1 MKHLGIVRPGSLLR
15 FEFDTFN
22 STGAS
27 VTLTGLAVTDIEI
40 YKDGSTTQRSS
51 DNGYALVDTDGID
64 IDGVTGI
71 HEFTVDLADNS
82 VAGFYAAGSQY
93 RVVVSS
99 VTVDGSTVSFTA
111 GTFEI
116 GYPSAILNTTIATL
130 SSQTSFTLTAG
141 PAEDDAL
148 NGMYCIIHDVASPV
162 QFGRALILD
171 YTGSTKTVTL
181 AAGTTFTAAA
191 SDNFSVIDMAPLQPT
206 TTGRTLDV
214 SAGGEAGIDWANIGS
229 PTTTVALSGTSVLLT
244 SGTGTGQL
252 SLNSGAVTV
261 GTNNDKTG
269 YALTQSFPTNFASL
283 AITGGGAVTA
293 GTVSDKTGYSLTQSF
308 PSNFSSLAITAGGIV
323 QADLQTIKTQ
333 TVTCSGGVTVPAATL
348 ASTSN
353 ITTVGAVS
361 GAVGSVTGNV
371 GGSVASVT
379 ARVTANT
386 DQWNGVTVTGMPMP
400 TYTQPTGFLAATFPG
415 TVASTTNITAAS
427 GVTLAA
433 ATHTGAVIPTVTTLT
448 NDPSGVTTLL
458 SRIPSGIFT
467 GMTSLAQWLG
477 LIAGKQTGDTTARTE
492 LRATGA
498 GSGTFDE
505 TTDSAEAIRD
515 RGDTAWTTATG
526 FSTLDAAG
534 VRSAVGLASANLDTQ
549 LTAID
554 DFLDTE
560 VAAIKAKTDQLTF
573 TVANQVDANALSGA
587 GGLDAA
593 GVRSAIGLA
602 SANLDTQLAAIDDYL
617 DTEVAAIKTKT
628 DFLPSATAGTAGG
641 LFIAGT
647 NAPVTITGSGN
658 ALTLTSTGGNG
669 HGLAISGNGSGEGLI
684 ATGGATGNGIQAVG
698 GATSGSGLYCVATA
712 SGAGLAAIA
721 AGNNN
726 GFEGTGAG
734 NGAGLAAYSGANGDG
749 FHIEGTGTGHGM
761 HVVADSG
768 NGFNFEVTSGGD
780 IVGSITGNLSGSV
793 GSLATQAKT
802 DVRDAVGL
810 ASANLDTQ
818 LTAIDDY
825 LDTEVAA
832 IKAKTDNLPSDPAD
846 QSAVEA
852 AITAATSG
860 LATASALTTV
870 GNNVSTAVTQT
881 TASSIRSA
889 VGLATANLDTQ
900 LDSLPTNAELATAL
914 AGADDAT
921 LAAIAAL
928 NNLSAAQ
935 VNAEVDTALADVGLT
950 TTVTGR
956 IDAAVSTRLATA
968 GYTAPLDAA
977 GTRSAVGLSTANL
990 DTQLGDIPTNA
1001 EMVTAIT
1008 NLLTTQ
1014 MTEAYAA
1021 DGTAPTLAQCLFL
1034 IQQSLHEFSIS
1045 GTTRTVKKLDGT
1057 TTAATFTLDSSTA
1070 PTSTTRAT

>member
-1 MKHLGIVRPGSLLR
+1 MKHFGIVKPGSVLR

-64 IDGVTGI
+64 IDGITGI

-82 VAGFYAAGSQY
+82 VAGFYAAGSKY

-148 NGMYCIIHDVASPV
+148 NGMWCVIHDVASAV

-191 SDNFSVIDMAPLQPT
+191 ADNFSVIDMAPLQPT

-214 SAGGEAGIDWANIGS
+214 SSGGEAGLDWANIGS

-252 SLNSGAVTV
+252 SLSSGTVTV
-261 GTNNDKTG
+261 GTNNDKAG
-269 YALTQSFPTNFASL
+269 YSLSQSFPTNFASL

-293 GTVSDKTGYSLTQSF
+293 GTVSDKTGYSLSA
-308 PSNFSSLAITAGGIV
+308 S
-323 QADLQTIKTQ
+323 QTFD
-333 TVTCSGGVTVPAATL
+333 VTG
-348 ASTSN
+348 N
-353 ITTVGAVS
+353 ITGNLSGSVGSVS

-386 DQWNGVTVTGMPMP
+386 DQWNGVSVTGMPMP

-498 GSGTFDE
+498 GAGTFNE
-505 TTDSAEAIRD
+505 TTDSIEAIRD
-515 RGDTAWTTATG
+515 RGDAAWVTATGFSTHSAADVVTALGTGTTLTAVPWNASWDAEVQSEVQDAIEVNHLDHLLAVDYDPANKPGVATALLNELIESDAGVSRYTANALEQAPTGGGTPQTGDAYAYLVSNLGSAGVAATEAGGTGDQLTAIPWNASWDAEVQSEVADALGVYDPPTNAEMEARTIVAADYAREATLTTMKGATFNGSTDSLEAIRDRGDAAWTTATG
-526 FSTLDAAG
+526 FSTLTESG
-534 VRSAVGLASANLDTQ
+534 VRNAVGLNAANLD
-549 LTAID
+549 
-554 DFLDTE
+554 
-560 VAAIKAKTDQLTF
+560 
-573 TVANQVDANALSGA
+573 N
-587 GGLDAA
+587 
-593 GVRSAIGLA
+593 
-602 SANLDTQLAAIDDYL
+602 
-617 DTEVAAIKTKT
+617 
-628 DFLPSATAGTAGG
+628 
-641 LFIAGT
+641 
-647 NAPVTITGSGN
+647 
-658 ALTLTSTGGNG
+658 
-669 HGLAISGNGSGEGLI
+669 
-684 ATGGATGNGIQAVG
+684 
-698 GATSGSGLYCVATA
+698 
-712 SGAGLAAIA
+712 
-721 AGNNN
+721 
-726 GFEGTGAG
+726 
-734 NGAGLAAYSGANGDG
+734 
-749 FHIEGTGTGHGM
+749 
-761 HVVADSG
+761 
-768 NGFNFEVTSGGD
+768 
-780 IVGSITGNLSGSV
+780 
-793 GSLATQAKT
+793 
-802 DVRDAVGL
+802 
-810 ASANLDTQ
+810 
-818 LTAIDDY
+818 
-825 LDTEVAA
+825 
-832 IKAKTDNLPSDPAD
+832 
-846 QSAVEA
+846 
-852 AITAATSG
+852 
-860 LATASALTTV
+860 
-870 GNNVSTAVTQT
+870 
-881 TASSIRSA
+881 
-889 VGLATANLDTQ
+889 
-900 LDSLPTNAELATAL
+900 
-914 AGADDAT
+914 
-921 LAAIAAL
+921 
-928 NNLSAAQ
+928 
-935 VNAEVDTALADVGLT
+935 
-950 TTVTGR
+950 
-956 IDAAVSTRLATA
+956 
-968 GYTAPLDAA
+968 
-977 GTRSAVGLSTANL
+977 
-990 DTQLGDIPTNA
+990 QLGDIPTNS

-1034 IQQSLHEFSIS
+1034 IQQSLHEFAIS
-1045 GTTRTVKKLDGT
+1045 GNTRTVKRLDGT
-1057 TTAATFTLDSSTA
+1057 TTAATFTLDSATA